1 MSNLIRLK
9 VGFADNRA
17 HPDRTSSAS
26 QGARMLLLLPQ
37 AFLCVLVLYQY
48 VNVQFLWTGGSRTR
62 TTQGKALRVAVPFCS
77 FPRLWTPWDNSYIC
91 SDQTQ
96 ILELW
101 LIHLNYLSLQ
111 RSWAIPHAPSAVS
124 VTKCGSKS
132 GVSQPGLNRFGF
144 QHSRTAPA
152 WASKNL

>member
-48 VNVQFLWTGGSRTR
+48 VKVRFVVNRWGIEPRPLWGL
-62 TTQGKALRVAVPFCS
+62 ALSCGHPFSCP
-77 FPRLWTPWDNSYIC
+77 FHGF
-91 SDQTQ
+91 
-96 ILELW
+96 ELRG
-101 LIHLNYLSLQ
+101 I
-111 RSWAIPHAPSAVS
+111 IPIFAEP
-124 VTKCGSKS
+124 
-132 GVSQPGLNRFGF
+132 N
-144 QHSRTAPA
+144 
-152 WASKNL
+152 

>member
-48 VNVQFLWTGGSRTR
+48 VKVLYSEQAGSRTPAAWVKG
-62 TTQGKALRVAVPFCS
+62 GKAAIRYPVRFHGFELRGIIIIFVA
-77 FPRLWTPWDNSYIC
+77 
-91 SDQTQ
+91 QT
-96 ILELW
+96 
-101 LIHLNYLSLQ
+101 
-111 RSWAIPHAPSAVS
+111 
-124 VTKCGSKS
+124 
-132 GVSQPGLNRFGF
+132 F
-144 QHSRTAPA
+144 
-152 WASKNL
+152 KNNDYE